1 MSHAATTNP
10 LRTAPRGL
18 RRGTALLL
26 LIGLAGHL
34 FAADAIGGGNT
45 AYLHHVGGFVLILAV
60 TGGLLAALARFVWPR
75 HWPVTLLTIGAIQ
88 AALGVWIALAPGSV
102 SGG

>member
-1 MSHAATTNP
+1 MLRSAKINSLRAASEWT
-10 LRTAPRGL
+10 
-18 RRGTALLL
+18 RRGTVLLL

-34 FAADAIGGGNT
+34 VAADAIGGGST

-75 HWPVTLLTIGAIQ
+75 HWPATLLTIGALQ